1 MKTRKLIQLSF
12 MLVALIGISL
22 TGCKKDNLNQ
32 GDTDT
37 SSMLQLT
44 TDEINVENA
53 MDDASKDA
61 EAVMSY
67 GGGQGKSAT
76 GLPCNATIDST
87 SVVNDSITLFI
98 TYDGLN
104 CNGTRNRT
112 GRIEIKK
119 AVGTHWGQAGA
130 SVIYKF
136 IDYTVTRVATGKSLK
151 FNGTKTFLNVSGGF
165 IWQLGFGAT
174 SIVHRTT
181 GSMQTTFDNG
191 ATRTWNVA
199 RQLTYTG
206 THNQLLMTIDG
217 FGTAGEYANLVT
229 WGTNRNDEAFYTQIT
244 QSVVHKELCSWDPA
258 AGIKIHQIPAKDK
271 SVTITFGYNDNNEPV
286 TGDECPTKYRADW
299 QRNGNSGTIYVLLH

>member
-1 MKTRKLIQLSF
+1 MKSMKLIQLSF
-12 MLVALIGISL
+12 MFIALLGFSL

-32 GDTDT
+32 GDSDNT
-37 SSMLQLT
+37 SMLQLT

-67 GGGQGKSAT
+67 GGGSVKSTA

-87 SVVNDSITLFI
+87 SVINDSITLFI

-112 GRIEIKK
+112 GKIEIKK

-130 SVIYKF
+130 KVIFKF
-136 IDYTVTRVATGKSLK
+136 IDFTVTRVSTGKSLT
-151 FNGTKTFLNVSGGF
+151 FNGVKTFQNVSGGF

-174 SIVHRTT
+174 SIVHRVT
-181 GSMQTTFDNG
+181 GAMQTTFDNG
-191 ATRTWNVA
+191 TTRSWNVS
-199 RQLTYTG
+199 RQITYTG
-206 THNQLLMTIDG
+206 THNQLIMTIDG
-217 FGTAGEYANLVT
+217 LGTAGEYSSLVT

-244 QSVVHKELCSWDPA
+244 QSVVHKESCGWDPVS
-258 AGIKIHQIPAKDK
+258 GIKIHQIPSKSK
-271 SVTITFGYNDNNEPV
+271 SVTITFGYNENNEPV
-286 TGDECPTKYRADW
+286 TGDECPVKYRADW